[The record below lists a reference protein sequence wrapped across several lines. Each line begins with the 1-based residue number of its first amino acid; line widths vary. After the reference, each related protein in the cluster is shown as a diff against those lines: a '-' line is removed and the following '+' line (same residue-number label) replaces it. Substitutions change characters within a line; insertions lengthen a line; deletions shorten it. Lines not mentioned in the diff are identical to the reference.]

1 MTPRRREHRSR
12 ARALLALLAPLVLA
26 AAPAAQA
33 EGPKK
38 PPVSVPSDLA
48 AVIALRGKPCDGIAR
63 YEKQA
68 ENDYLVTCKD
78 GHRYRVYIAPD
89 DRVVVEER

>member
-1 MTPRRREHRSR
+1 MTPRRRKRLSP
-12 ARALLALLAPLVLA
+12 ARALLALLALV

-38 PPVSVPSDLA
+38 PSVSVPSDLA
-48 AVIALRGKPCDGIAR
+48 AVIALRGKPCGGIAH

-68 ENDYLVTCKD
+68 TNDYLVTCKD

-89 DRVVVEER
+89 DRVVVQKR